1 MGAVVIKIDKRNNQL
16 MSRLAKE
23 IGGKVIVI
31 DDEQYEDLALG
42 KLMNDVKTGETVDY
56 EIIMKKLRNEC

>member
-23 IGGKVIVI
+23 LGGKVIVI

>member
-1 MGAVVIKIDKRNNQL
+1 

-23 IGGKVIVI
+23 LGGKVIVI

-56 EIIMKKLRNEC
+56 EIVMKKLRNEC